1 MVNIAFGSVLKIWH
15 DYREAGQNNPE
26 EAQLPPMDALEEAYA
41 HTDIDQMIIDEEAS
55 TVYLADADMSLD
67 VGCHCQ
73 RICHRESGRYA

>member
-41 HTDIDQMIIDEEAS
+41 HTDIDQMIMMKRLPRFIW
-55 TVYLADADMSLD
+55 LM
-67 VGCHCQ
+67 
-73 RICHRESGRYA
+73 RI